1 MIAFYYNIAPTELSK
16 EEMKN
21 IDKKTAP
28 KEQYINKPTST
39 NSQAPSGRN
48 PNKKTKQ
55 PETRSSVGAKS

>member
-28 KEQYINKPTST
+28 
-39 NSQAPSGRN
+39 
-48 PNKKTKQ
+48 
-55 PETRSSVGAKS
+55 